1 LTQGIENKNNG
12 ERGNKYMTKKKIMLF
27 AQLVSEIDISKYKQ
41 KEYVNIVKAIYWE
54 IFGKKV

>member
-41 KEYVNIVKAIYWE
+41 KEYVNIVKA
-54 IFGKKV
+54 